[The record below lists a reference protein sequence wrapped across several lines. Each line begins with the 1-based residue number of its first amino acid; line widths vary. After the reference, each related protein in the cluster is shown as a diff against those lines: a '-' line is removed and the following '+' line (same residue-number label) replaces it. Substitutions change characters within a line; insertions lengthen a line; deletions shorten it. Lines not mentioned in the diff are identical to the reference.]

1 MKKEEFLR
9 ALEKSLS
16 GLPREDIEE
25 RLQFYS
31 ESIDDRMDEGKTEE
45 EAINDIGSVDEI
57 TNQIIKETPLKKI
70 VKEKIAPRRRKPSAL
85 EVILL
90 ILGFPLWFPL
100 LMVGFVLILVAYLLL
115 WILVIVSY
123 SVEVALLG
131 YGLVGAYAFL
141 ANAVHGTFVLR
152 YVGIALAGVGAAI
165 LFFFIC
171 IAATKISIRITKHV
185 LLGIKKRLVGGGK

>member
-31 ESIDDRMDEGKTEE
+31 ESIDDRVDEGKTEE

-70 VKEKIAPRRRKPSAL
+70 VKEKRI
-85 EVILL
+85 I
-90 ILGFPLWFPL
+90 IIYL
-100 LMVGFVLILVAYLLL
+100 LMMIQACFWFTGLS
-115 WILVIVSY
+115 VIS
-123 SVEVALLG
+123 
-131 YGLVGAYAFL
+131 
-141 ANAVHGTFVLR
+141 
-152 YVGIALAGVGAAI
+152 
-165 LFFFIC
+165 
-171 IAATKISIRITKHV
+171 
-185 LLGIKKRLVGGGK
+185 